1 MARND
6 AATLLP
12 PPTTI
17 KPGDARILWRCFGY
31 LRPYWRLAG
40 GALLAMLG
48 INAISLL
55 TPQFIRIS
63 IDQGIGGKDPAI
75 LAGAVLSMLGL
86 TLAKGFLTF
95 AQGRFSETAGQ
106 SVAYDLRGQI
116 QRKLTQLS
124 FSFHNQAETGELLSR
139 AVQDVERIRMIT
151 GRATIRMISAL
162 VVMTATVM
170 ILLWM
175 NPQLALV
182 SVLAM
187 PLLVW
192 RGLHFGRRARP
203 LSLAIQKQLGAL
215 TTRIEQSLRGA
226 RVVKAFAQEEAE
238 IERFDR
244 ENEKWFDVSSRNARL
259 SAVNAPLMQLIANL
273 AAVFI
278 LWYGGVLVSDDQ
290 LSIGELVAFTTYLA
304 QLIQPIRLL
313 GQIVPLMAM
322 GAAAGERIFEILDAV
337 PDVRDAAGAVAMPAI
352 TGHVCFE
359 QVTFSYGSRTI
370 VEDLNIDALPGQV
383 VALLGPTGSGK
394 STVIS
399 LIPRFYDPTSG
410 RVLIDGRDIRGFTLT
425 SLRSQIGIVL
435 QETTLFATTI
445 RENIAF
451 GVPDASD
458 ARIEE
463 AARAAQAHDF
473 ILETTNGYD
482 TRVGERGVTL
492 SGGQKQRLAIARALL
507 TDPRILILDDAMSSV
522 DTGTEQV
529 IQQALERL
537 MVGRTT
543 FVIAHRLSTLL
554 RADQILVLDNCR
566 IVARGTHETLLQS
579 SSLYADIYRR
589 QFAHDPDDGATG
601 DAAMNAA
608 DLVQEPA

>member
-6 AATLLP
+6 ATTLP
-12 PPTTI
+12 TSPTTI

-31 LRPYWRLAG
+31 LRPYWKLAS

-63 IDQGIGGKDPAI
+63 IDQGIGGNDPAV

-124 FSFHNQAETGELLSR
+124 FSFHNQSETGELLSR

-151 GRATIRMISAL
+151 GRATIRMISAM
-162 VVMTATVM
+162 VVMTATAA

-175 NPQLALV
+175 NAQLALIA
-182 SVLAM
+182 VLAM

-203 LSLAIQKQLGAL
+203 LSLAIQRQLGAL

-226 RVVKAFAQEEAE
+226 RVVKAFAQEDAE
-238 IERFDR
+238 IERFDV

-273 AAVFI
+273 AAVVI
-278 LWYGGVLVSDDQ
+278 LWYGGMLVARDQ

-337 PDVRDAAGAVAMPAI
+337 PDVRDAADAVAMPAM
-352 TGHVCFE
+352 TGHVRFE
-359 QVTFSYGSRTI
+359 RVSFSYGSRTI
-370 VEDLNIDALPGQV
+370 VDDINIDALPGEV

-410 RVLIDGRDIRGFTLT
+410 RCSDRWPRYPRFHAHV
-425 SLRSQIGIVL
+425 SAQ
-435 QETTLFATTI
+435 
-445 RENIAF
+445 
-451 GVPDASD
+451 PD
-458 ARIEE
+458 R
-463 AARAAQAHDF
+463 H
-473 ILETTNGYD
+473 
-482 TRVGERGVTL
+482 
-492 SGGQKQRLAIARALL
+492 RLAG
-507 TDPRILILDDAMSSV
+507 DDALCHHHPR
-522 DTGTEQV
+522 EY
-529 IQQALERL
+529 RL
-537 MVGRTT
+537 WRAGCQR
-543 FVIAHRLSTLL
+543 
-554 RADQILVLDNCR
+554 RADR
-566 IVARGTHETLLQS
+566 RGG
-579 SSLYADIYRR
+579 
-589 QFAHDPDDGATG
+589 PGGAG
-601 DAAMNAA
+601 A
-608 DLVQEPA
+608 

>member
-1 MARND
+1 
-6 AATLLP
+6 
-12 PPTTI
+12 
-17 KPGDARILWRCFGY
+17 
-31 LRPYWRLAG
+31 LAS
-40 GALLAMLG
+40 GAILAMLG

-63 IDQGIGGKDPAI
+63 IDQGIGGKDPAV

-95 AQGRFSETAGQ
+95 AQGRFSETVGQ

-116 QRKLTQLS
+116 QHKLTQLS

-151 GRATIRMISAL
+151 GRATIRLISAL
-162 VVMTATVM
+162 VVMSATAV

-175 NPQLALV
+175 DPQLALV
-182 SVLAM
+182 AVATM

-192 RGLHFGRRARP
+192 RALHFGRRARP
-203 LSLAIQKQLGAL
+203 FSLAIQRQLGAL

-244 ENEKWFDVSSRNARL
+244 ENEKWFDFSSRNARL
-259 SAVNAPLMQLIANL
+259 TAVNAPLMQLIANL
-273 AAVFI
+273 ATVFV
-278 LWYGGVLVSDDQ
+278 LWYGGMLVSSSQ
-290 LSIGELVAFTTYLA
+290 LSIGELVAFTTYLG
-304 QLIQPIRLL
+304 QLIQPIRLF

-337 PDVRDAAGAVAMPAI
+337 PDVRDAPDAVTMPAI
-352 TGHVCFE
+352 TGHVRFE
-359 QVTFSYGSRTI
+359 HVSFSYGSRTI
-370 VEDLNIDALPGQV
+370 IEDLNISALPGEV

-410 RVLIDGRDIRGFTLT
+410 RVLIDERDIRHFTLN

-451 GVPDASD
+451 GVPDAND
-458 ARIEE
+458 GQIIE
-463 AARAAQAHDF
+463 AARAAQAHEF
-473 ILETTNGYD
+473 IMETTDGYD
-482 TRVGERGVTL
+482 TKVGERGLTL

-507 TDPRILILDDAMSSV
+507 TNPRILILDDAMSSV

-529 IQQALERL
+529 IQKALERL

-566 IVARGTHETLLQS
+566 IVDRGTHQSLLRT

-589 QFAHDPDDGATG
+589 QFAHDAAGAPA
-601 DAAMNAA
+601 DVA
-608 DLVQEPA
+608 DLVQEPV